1 MGRKKII
8 MMPFL
13 KKTIDKVAVR
23 VKILNKNLLKKH
35 KKNI

>member
-1 MGRKKII
+1 
-8 MMPFL
+8 MPFL

-35 KKNI
+35 KKIYKTYTYRMG